1 MKLIA
6 GSIILLLT
14 LAGASIAG
22 AAQVD
27 EFLWPGRTVGGA
39 GSSGGGDYENGVD
52 AARAGDWQMSVRY
65 LERSVGRDPQDADAL
80 TMLAFGNRQLGRL
93 GPAMRYYRAALTI
106 DPGHKLANLR
116 IGEAYLATNNV
127 AKAVQHRK
135 TLSALCPTGCAELNA
150 LNRALAAH
158 RNRGPES

>member
-1 MKLIA
+1 MKLIS

-14 LAGASIAG
+14 LAGASFAG

-27 EFLWPGRTVGGA
+27 EFLWPGRTIGG
-39 GSSGGGDYENGVD
+39 GSISSGGDYENGVN

-65 LERSVGRDPQDADAL
+65 LERTVGRDPRDADAL

-106 DPGHKLANLR
+106 EPGHKLANFR
-116 IGEAYLATNNV
+116 IGEAYLAANNV
-127 AKAVQHRK
+127 TKARQHRK
-135 TLSALCPTGCAELNA
+135 TLSALCPTGCAELDA
-150 LNRALAAH
+150 LNRALAAY
-158 RNRGPES
+158 RNKGPES